1 MTARKTSV
9 QPARMGGI
17 QSNPGGRAKRTT
29 RSGVCFDEPV
39 DDEDNDE
46 IEKGTEEIDEK
57 YVFLCNFTFQDMSVD
72 DFFGGGFSL
81 GEGGDGDGDESD
93 DNDVRVEMIDQAED
107 DDFLALEQ
115 VEDEAYS
122 DSDTEMGP
130 ATKPKAMPANGKT
143 KKGVKK
149 AEADEDEEDNDEDEG
164 DEKEADEDGDEGED
178 DDDED
183 GMHKKPSLK
192 KDISRHKHELEA
204 LKARDPE
211 FYKFLQE
218 NDQELLEFDV
228 SDDELGSED
237 DAKAEGSEDEGE
249 GSDDN
254 EALAEAAALAE
265 MEGGG
270 REKESKVVKGYGD
283 AGDPMAVTKEMVA
296 EWQLALDEKRS
307 LRALRRMLL
316 AFRAAARMDD
326 ADGKDGAEGF
336 KYKIENA
343 AVFNKLVIASLR
355 SVPPVLMHHLPP
367 RKPGLSPITA
377 PRWKALSPVVRSY
390 LSNVLR
396 LLAGLTENDMI
407 LLVVKE
413 AEKCTAFWGCFGKI
427 AREYLKALLHLWSS
441 PSSTDTVRIQ
451 AFLNIRTLAETVPA
465 TTSSTKSGK
474 SSKQQSSNFLDL
486 CLKATY
492 MTFVRHA
499 RNTNAHTLPQ
509 IRLMRNLA
517 VELVGVDLAQGYQA
531 GFVYVRQLAIHL
543 RNSMNVKSKF
553 QTDQPRLTLE
563 LPQESYKAV
572 YNWQFVHCLDFWT
585 NVLAVYCD
593 PSHNLGAG
601 ESPMQP
607 LVYPLVQVALGVVRL
622 IPTAQ
627 YFPLRFAVVRSLTA
641 LVRRTGVF
649 IPLAPFLFE
658 VLEST
663 EVRRKAKPST
673 LKPLDWELHLRAPK
687 QYLHGRVYQVG
698 GVGIWGEADDAVDGI
713 AEELYDCLLEYYVC
727 FTTSVAF
734 PELVIP
740 AIVQLKRHVKRSKHI
755 KSNKQL
761 QQLIEKLEQ
770 NSRFIEQHRSQ
781 VEFSPADQARV
792 QAFLRDT
799 TSEQTPLG
807 AFVRN
812 HRKVR
817 EQRRKMVESAR
828 DREQEDED

>member
-1 MTARKTSV
+1 
-9 QPARMGGI
+9 
-17 QSNPGGRAKRTT
+17 
-29 RSGVCFDEPV
+29 
-39 DDEDNDE
+39 
-46 IEKGTEEIDEK
+46 
-57 YVFLCNFTFQDMSVD
+57 MSVD

-93 DNDVRVEMIDQAED
+93 DNDVRVEMIDQAERRKHTILTCCVRSSLPRTQD

-130 ATKPKAMPANGKT
+130 VTKPKARPANGKT

-270 REKESKVVKGYGD
+270 REKESKVVKGHGD

-316 AFRAAARMDD
+316 ALQQACNRLAPLGPAGPDAPPPATQAGALAYYGASLEGAEPRSAFVLEQRVATTSRADRERHDLIGVYGVLGVLWED
-326 ADGKDGAEGF
+326 CEGVFEGKDLGE
-336 KYKIENA
+336 
-343 AVFNKLVIASLR
+343 V
-355 SVPPVLMHHLPP
+355 
-367 RKPGLSPITA
+367 
-377 PRWKALSPVVRSY
+377 
-390 LSNVLR
+390 
-396 LLAGLTENDMI
+396 
-407 LLVVKE
+407 
-413 AEKCTAFWGCFGKI
+413 
-427 AREYLKALLHLWSS
+427 ALLHLWSS

-543 RNSMNVKSKF
+543 RNSMN
-553 QTDQPRLTLE
+553 
-563 LPQESYKAV
+563 
-572 YNWQFVHCLDFWT
+572 
-585 NVLAVYCD
+585 
-593 PSHNLGAG
+593 
-601 ESPMQP
+601 
-607 LVYPLVQVALGVVRL
+607 
-622 IPTAQ
+622 
-627 YFPLRFAVVRSLTA
+627 
-641 LVRRTGVF
+641 
-649 IPLAPFLFE
+649 
-658 VLEST
+658 
-663 EVRRKAKPST
+663 
-673 LKPLDWELHLRAPK
+673 
-687 QYLHGRVYQVG
+687 
-698 GVGIWGEADDAVDGI
+698 
-713 AEELYDCLLEYYVC
+713 
-727 FTTSVAF
+727 
-734 PELVIP
+734 
-740 AIVQLKRHVKRSKHI
+740 
-755 KSNKQL
+755 
-761 QQLIEKLEQ
+761 
-770 NSRFIEQHRSQ
+770 
-781 VEFSPADQARV
+781 
-792 QAFLRDT
+792 
-799 TSEQTPLG
+799 
-807 AFVRN
+807 
-812 HRKVR
+812 
-817 EQRRKMVESAR
+817 
-828 DREQEDED
+828 